1 MSTETTAPRPF
12 LKWAGGKRQLLSEIE
27 ERLPENLGD
36 YDTYVEPFIGGG
48 AVMFHLLHKHN
59 FDRVVALDI
68 NAELILCYK
77 TLQTD
82 VEKVI
87 AELRKL
93 RDLYPGHGEH
103 EKRKAFFYGVRDEWN
118 ASVGDVLSLKKSDQ
132 VKRTAQTIFLNR
144 TCFNGLFRVNS
155 KGHFNV
161 PIGGYK
167 NPKILDKGN
176 LKNVSKY
183 IESVEFHHI
192 DYKGAKEY
200 LGKKTLV
207 YLDPP
212 YRPLTTSSSFTAYS
226 KSGFNDENQVE
237 LAKFCRILHELN
249 VSFMLSNSDPKNADA
264 NDDFFDI
271 LYSEFKIERVDAN
284 RAINSK
290 SSGRGKISEILVRNY

>member
-1 MSTETTAPRPF
+1 MSTEPTAPRPF

-27 ERLPENLGD
+27 ERLPENLED

-48 AVMFHLLHKHN
+48 AVMFHLLHNHN

-77 TLQTD
+77 MLQTN
-82 VEKVI
+82 VEEVI
-87 AELRKL
+87 TELKKL
-93 RDLYPGHGEH
+93 RDQYPDHKEH
-103 EKRKAFFYGVRDEWN
+103 EERKAFFYGVRDDWN

-132 VKRTAQTIFLNR
+132 IKRTARTIFLNR

-155 KGHFNV
+155 RGHFNV

-167 NPKILDKGN
+167 NPKILDEGN
-176 LKNVSKY
+176 LRNVSKY
-183 IESVEFHHI
+183 IERVEFHHS
-192 DYKGAKEY
+192 DYRGAEEY
-200 LGKKTLV
+200 LGKRTLV
-207 YLDPP
+207 YFDPP
-212 YRPLTTSSSFTAYS
+212 YRPLTTSSSFTAYA

-237 LAKFCRILHELN
+237 LAEFCRILHERS

-264 NDDFFDI
+264 TDDFFDV
-271 LYSEFKIERVDAN
+271 LYGDFQIDRVSAY

-290 SSGRGKISEILVRNY
+290 ASGRGKISEILVRNY